1 MSYYSGR
8 TTRLSLV
15 GKKITYQVLQP
26 SPAGKVSPTSNNLP
40 LNLHWTAEHR
50 EGKENATI
58 ANVNIITYDMIMPES
73 LACELLILAGPLDLA

>member
-26 SPAGKVSPTSNNLP
+26 SPAGKVSPTSNSLP

-50 EGKENATI
+50 EGKEDATI
-58 ANVNIITYDMIMPES
+58 ANVNIITYDMLSECTPHGH
-73 LACELLILAGPLDLA
+73 LIDRS